1 MSFRLSSV
9 DNFSS
14 LFYGKPF
21 RKADHRVLLGIRKAN
36 FECFL
41 IPEYVI
47 FFLYSRNTSLVFTKE
62 KLEARILISQKKI
75 GGGDISVHFLRFSQ
89 NKNYGSTMCFF

>member
-1 MSFRLSSV
+1 
-9 DNFSS
+9 
-14 LFYGKPF
+14 
-21 RKADHRVLLGIRKAN
+21 
-36 FECFL
+36 
-41 IPEYVI
+41 
-47 FFLYSRNTSLVFTKE
+47 VFTKE